1 MKYIYTI
8 FILFCVGC
16 GTTIETRYITIPCDM
31 PKLYLYEP
39 TSRPDVTFYPIED
52 KICTD
57 KDGMVLVLDYIKNLE
72 NNLNSC
78 NKQINIYNDLK
89 TNLEEVDSGT
99 R

>member
-39 TSRPDVTFYPIED
+39 VSRPDVTFYPIED

-57 KDGMVLVLDYIKNLE
+57 KDGMILVLDYIKNLE

-78 NKQINIYNDLK
+78 NKQINIYNKLK
-89 TNLEEVDSGT
+89 TNLEEVNSGT